1 MTIVERQLA
10 APFLHGVD
18 PGLCLVLVSK
28 PVTLQNVVPLLES
41 VDVVDHSDVPAL
53 LQASTVG

>member
-18 PGLCLVLVSK
+18 PGLGFVLVSE